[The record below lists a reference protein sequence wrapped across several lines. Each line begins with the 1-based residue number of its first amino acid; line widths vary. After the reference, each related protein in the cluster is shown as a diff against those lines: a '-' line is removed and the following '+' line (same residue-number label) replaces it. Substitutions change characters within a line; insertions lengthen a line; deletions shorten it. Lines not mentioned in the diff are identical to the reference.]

1 MYFCDMGT
9 LLTILFLLGLVPGR
23 GALTPKDLRVAA
35 AAEPAAV
42 EAEDVRFSW
51 IAEPKSDK
59 VAGEGQT
66 AWQVRVAT
74 HPLRLLKGKADLWD
88 SGKVPG
94 DASHLVPYGGVEL
107 PEGKT
112 VYWTVRIWDSKGRP
126 SRFAPPATFGTALRQ
141 WKAQWIGA
149 PWFDERGGDAFLP
162 APEFRKTISIR
173 GRIRSARAHVSGLG
187 WFELALNGK
196 KVGDDCY
203 VPGFTDYAVR
213 PWLSEGKIPLSGRF
227 AGHRTLYM
235 TYDLPLRQGENSLTI
250 LVGNGFFNPDF
261 RSRRVSG
268 YGSPRLICQVEI
280 DYADGRHETVATD
293 LSWEVRRSGTVLNE
307 LYLGETC
314 DARVD
319 DAAAK
324 SGSSPAS
331 QAGNPA
337 LQASGPASQAGNLAL
352 HASGPASQAGNLAL
366 HAGSSPASQ
375 AGNPALQASGPAS
388 QPTVSPWEPVV
399 PRKAPEGPLRAV
411 PFPADRV
418 AERLAPISMEKQ
430 PDGAWKVDFGRTVT
444 GRVALSGLKG
454 EPGDTVRVRF
464 ISEERQGE
472 ECYIMKGPAKGIRF
486 RAAGESWAP
495 RFCWFVFRE
504 CLVDGPE
511 SLRPENIRAEDI
523 HAGLRSNA
531 TLTLSDTLL
540 QHIETVFRRTQLQN
554 SHSGYASDCPHR
566 EKLPYTGDG
575 QVAMPA
581 VLGCFDAETFYDKWI
596 ADMRLARCPDGYVPN
611 GAPWEPNCGGG
622 TAWGAAIC
630 IMPWEHYLRYGDRR
644 MLADNLVPMRAYL
657 GYLLGWRR
665 PDGTVCQA
673 RGKHPGERP
682 FKWYNLGDWCAPG
695 ELPDAA
701 LVHTFYAWYCADILA
716 QAEAV
721 LGGNDDAQAAL
732 VGMPAE
738 AALGAP
744 GGARAVA
751 DSLAEAFHRVFYDPE
766 TGSYGPA
773 GSNVFALRMGV
784 PADRRDRVLA
794 ALQAELAGG
803 HLTTGIFAT
812 RFLPEVLA
820 AEGLSDLAYTVL
832 TQKGFPG
839 FSYMFENGADT
850 LWEQW
855 DGGNSHNHP
864 MFGGFLSW
872 CYTTLAGIRFDPAAP
887 AGRHVTIQPVLPAA
901 LGSVRYET
909 RTPYGTLASDVRRDS
924 GTIRMRVT
932 VPAGCTADVHV
943 PTSPD
948 AFLRPADPA
957 LWHVVTVTQGTH
969 SF

>member
-1 MYFCDMGT
+1 MKNKRV
-9 LLTILFLLGLVPGR
+9 LLIAVIAVL
-23 GALTPKDLRVAA
+23 AVAA
-35 AAEPAAV
+35 CV
-42 EAEDVRFSW
+42 
-51 IAEPKSDK
+51 
-59 VAGEGQT
+59 
-66 AWQVRVAT
+66 
-74 HPLRLLKGKADLWD
+74 
-88 SGKVPG
+88 
-94 DASHLVPYGGVEL
+94 
-107 PEGKT
+107 
-112 VYWTVRIWDSKGRP
+112 
-126 SRFAPPATFGTALRQ
+126 
-141 WKAQWIGA
+141 
-149 PWFDERGGDAFLP
+149 
-162 APEFRKTISIR
+162 
-173 GRIRSARAHVSGLG
+173 
-187 WFELALNGK
+187 
-196 KVGDDCY
+196 
-203 VPGFTDYAVR
+203 
-213 PWLSEGKIPLSGRF
+213 
-227 AGHRTLYM
+227 
-235 TYDLPLRQGENSLTI
+235 
-250 LVGNGFFNPDF
+250 
-261 RSRRVSG
+261 
-268 YGSPRLICQVEI
+268 
-280 DYADGRHETVATD
+280 
-293 LSWEVRRSGTVLNE
+293 
-307 LYLGETC
+307 
-314 DARVD
+314 
-319 DAAAK
+319 
-324 SGSSPAS
+324 
-331 QAGNPA
+331 
-337 LQASGPASQAGNLAL
+337 
-352 HASGPASQAGNLAL
+352 
-366 HAGSSPASQ
+366 
-375 AGNPALQASGPAS
+375 
-388 QPTVSPWEPVV
+388 
-399 PRKAPEGPLRAV
+399 
-411 PFPADRV
+411 
-418 AERLAPISMEKQ
+418 
-430 PDGAWKVDFGRTVT
+430 
-444 GRVALSGLKG
+444 
-454 EPGDTVRVRF
+454 
-464 ISEERQGE
+464 
-472 ECYIMKGPAKGIRF
+472 
-486 RAAGESWAP
+486 
-495 RFCWFVFRE
+495 CWFVFRE

-721 LGGNDDAQAAL
+721 LGGNDAAQAAPG
-732 VGMPAE
+732 GMPAE

-744 GGARAVA
+744 GGARAVAVA

-773 GSNVFALRMGV
+773 GSNIFALRMGV

-909 RTPYGTLASDVRRDS
+909 RTPYGTLASEVNRDS
-924 GTIRMRVT
+924 GAIRMRVT